1 MSSKG
6 TATAKSVGKGKGK
19 KEKDKWSDLELQALI
34 TGVSRYGS
42 CRRPGIPAPWR
53 AVTADEEL
61 AAVLSRRTKYN
72 ACKDKYRNLHA
83 SIRVVACARF
93 TAYFA

>member
-1 MSSKG
+1 MSSS
-6 TATAKSVGKGKGK
+6 TASAKSVGKGKSK
-19 KEKDKWSDLELQALI
+19 KDKWSDLELQALI

-42 CRRPGIPAPWR
+42 CRRPGISAPWR

-83 SIRVVACARF
+83 SIRVVASARF